1 MNIDMLQQPLPF
13 TACAAGCRTVE
24 EQYDGE
30 VRRFYV
36 PKQSEDKTKN
46 LINRYGS
53 TDLSINK

>member
-1 MNIDMLQQPLPF
+1 
-13 TACAAGCRTVE
+13 
-24 EQYDGE
+24 
-30 VRRFYV
+30 V